1 MKALLFTIL
10 ICIFYDISAQ
20 DTIYK
25 NSKGFN
31 SYFTELKTGHFSG
44 YVDGL
49 LQLEHYNG
57 TKVLISF
64 TRDSAQ
70 LNIIPDSL
78 EIYDV
83 STKQFIAKNSKIQ
96 IDYSTYGASNALVI
110 TEDVFSYKLS
120 LISGACIFV
129 INGLDYEYVMD
140 GEYEL
145 LIIHFSRRVGLTV
158 AGAISPDIYIQ
169 KGSTLIFHIK
179 K

>member
-1 MKALLFTIL
+1 MKALFFTIM
-10 ICIFYDISAQ
+10 ICIFCDISAQ

-25 NSKGFN
+25 NFIWYN
-31 SYFTELKTGHFSG
+31 SYFSHLKTGHFSG

-49 LQLEHYNG
+49 LQLVHYNG
-57 TKVLISF
+57 TKDFTSF

-78 EIYDV
+78 EIYDI
-83 STKQFIAKNSKIQ
+83 STRRYSANNDKIQ
-96 IDYSTYGASNALVI
+96 IDYSTYGGSNAIVI
-110 TEDVFSYKLS
+110 TEDGISHKLN